1 MFLKPHKPPRGYGAE
16 RSRDALDFGLLCV
29 RNTRHVNFDAERA
42 RRTVTPGKRE
52 QVKVGRVGA
61 GTRSPVDDNMVASD
75 AEADEEE
82 HHGPVE
88 TMISSAMSALSA
100 SVLIGEADG
109 SVQRHGTVAGSTA
122 TLANCAIGAGVLAT
136 PYALSKFGYV
146 GGALVILIAA
156 LLVAFTLITLV
167 CAGSEF
173 GSTSYQGLVRDAFGK
188 RASQF
193 VSASLVVYLFGSC
206 VAYLIIIGDSYS
218 KVVGTLARLDSSA
231 GIPWWASRHFAIAVV
246 ASFLVT
252 PLSLLREMSRLAP
265 ASAMALMALAY
276 TALAIMFDGITRSS
290 SAADGVSAVAFRMDV
305 DSISAVP
312 IIVFAFQCHIQ
323 VLAIFSELSAGSPNE
338 PDFGEDI
345 EPITGRDTERKRLRR
360 MYQVVALAVG
370 FCFVGYLLVAEFAY
384 TSHPDVTSNV
394 LDSYDKSDKAMLLA
408 TALMGCS
415 AVASFPVNHH
425 AARAALDDLLASV
438 FGWTECAPGQAPVM
452 RHATQTI
459 AFVLGTSIL
468 AFSLEDL
475 GKVFELIGATCGSL
489 VMFVIPALIL
499 LHPRM
504 REVPK
509 NETVLDDDLRG
520 LDDYTRELLSSVRG
534 LLGEEEREN
543 GEEEGNEEE
552 EEEEESKVDVGAAIV
567 ASILMLIAVFV
578 AVSNIYVLFFFHRA
592 AH

>member
-1 MFLKPHKPPRGYGAE
+1 
-16 RSRDALDFGLLCV
+16 
-29 RNTRHVNFDAERA
+29 
-42 RRTVTPGKRE
+42 
-52 QVKVGRVGA
+52 
-61 GTRSPVDDNMVASD
+61 MVASD

-146 GGALVILIAA
+146 GGALVIFIAA

-338 PDFGEDI
+338 PGIGEDV
-345 EPITGRDTERKRLRR
+345 EPIAGRDIERKRLRR

-438 FGWTECAPGQAPVM
+438 FGWTECAPGQALVM

-459 AFVLGTSIL
+459 AFVLGTSML
-468 AFSLEDL
+468 AFSLGDL